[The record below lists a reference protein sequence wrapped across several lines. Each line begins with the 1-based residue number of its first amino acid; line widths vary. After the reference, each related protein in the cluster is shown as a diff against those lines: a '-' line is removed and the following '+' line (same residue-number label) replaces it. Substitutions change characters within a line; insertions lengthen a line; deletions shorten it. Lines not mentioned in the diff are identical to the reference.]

1 MGRYCLIAPTIA
13 LCALFLLGGCQD
25 KKVAQENVQLKAQ
38 VLDLQK
44 QLGDMGNRVEELTKA
59 RDDLTKQNA
68 ALTVQI
74 NRLKGK
80 RGTRPAKAKKRRNR
94 AA

>member
-1 MGRYCLIAPTIA
+1 MNKYCLVPPTVA
-13 LCALFLLGGCQD
+13 LCALFLLGCQD
-25 KKVAQENVQLKAQ
+25 KKVVQENAQLKAQ

-44 QLGDMGNRVEELTKA
+44 QLGDMGNRVDELTKA

-68 ALTVQI
+68 ALTAQI

-80 RGTRPAKAKKRRNR
+80 RRTTPAKSKNRHKR

>member
-1 MGRYCLIAPTIA
+1 MRSYSLIAPTVA
-13 LCALFLLGGCQD
+13 LCASFLVGGCQN
-25 KKVAQENVQLKAQ
+25 KKAAQENVQLKAQ

-44 QLGDMGNRVEELTKA
+44 QLGDMGNRVEELTSA

-80 RGTRPAKAKKRRNR
+80 RGTRSAKSKKRRNR

>member
-1 MGRYCLIAPTIA
+1 MGRYSLIAPTVA
-13 LCALFLLGGCQD
+13 LCASFLLGGCQD
-25 KKVAQENVQLKAQ
+25 KKAAQENVQLKAQ

-44 QLGDMGNRVEELTKA
+44 QLGYMGNRVEELTRA
-59 RDDLTKQNA
+59 RDDLTEQNA

-80 RGTRPAKAKKRRNR
+80 RGTRPAKSKKRRNR
-94 AA
+94 VA